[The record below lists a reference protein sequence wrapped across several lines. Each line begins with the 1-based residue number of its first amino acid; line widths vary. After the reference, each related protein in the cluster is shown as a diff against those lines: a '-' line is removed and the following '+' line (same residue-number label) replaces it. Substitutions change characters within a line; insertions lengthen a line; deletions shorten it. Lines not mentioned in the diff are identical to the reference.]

1 MADKMKVADKMK
13 ATDKMA
19 DKMKVA
25 DRMKATKKQKL
36 SKEAIDLVKQFGHFV
51 SIYCISAY
59 FVCSAYLVGGSAY
72 FVNSVFFL
80 FIVKA
85 RS

>member
-1 MADKMKVADKMK
+1 MKVANKMTDKMK

-25 DRMKATKKQKL
+25 DRMKATKSNL
-36 SKEAIDLVKQFGHFV
+36 HFVSHFV
-51 SIYCISAY
+51 SIYFISAY

-72 FVNSVFFL
+72 FVNSVKEVF
-80 FIVKA
+80 A
-85 RS
+85 